1 MDLIEEITKDNT
13 ALSKLTDQSTALAP
27 TRTSRKRLP
36 DFQKIR
42 NCASS
47 MYSTLQK
54 GLGGTCVGSHKASLY
69 MKPIENEKNSAT
81 NVYAKGSDEVAF
93 RVVLHHELKAQSQ
106 ATWAIEEAEI
116 RLLDSIMASAA
127 QRPVAILTPPN
138 LSKGQKILRFQ
149 DPDPPAKAANSAPA
163 SASSQKDVEEIIDL
177 CASIQRLRAMQCEMC
192 LGYLRDAQNARRH
205 GLFWPRKRL
214 VDKSSYES
222 LSLGA
227 VLADQTQS
235 SGVKLSVADSR
246 RLALSLAMG
255 TLRLHD
261 TPWLGKRW
269 DRNDITLLKQNGKIL
284 ADNPFVSMDLPSTNA
299 LQVPRPTRTPS
310 FSYCAAVG
318 NDTLFA
324 LGVVLIELCMEKP
337 LDQLATAEDLNPDGT
352 KHAASDFFTAN
363 RLLDDVYD
371 RAGAKYG
378 DAVRRCI
385 RCEFDHR
392 KPSLEDD
399 SFCKSVY
406 DNVVMV
412 LDEDVRQ
419 FFSRS

>member
-1 MDLIEEITKDNT
+1 MDLMNEISKDNT
-13 ALSKLTDQSTALAP
+13 ALSKLTEQSTALEP
-27 TRTSRKRLP
+27 SRTSRKRLP
-36 DFQKIR
+36 NFQTIR
-42 NCASS
+42 TCASS

-54 GLGGTCVGSHKASLY
+54 GLGGSCVGSHRASLY
-69 MKPIENEKNSAT
+69 MKPVESDKDRSAT
-81 NVYAKGSDEVAF
+81 AKTSGNDEISF
-93 RVVLHHELKAQSQ
+93 RVVLHHEFTTQSQ

-116 RLLDSIMASAA
+116 RLVDTLMASGAKLPA
-127 QRPVAILTPPN
+127 SIPTPPQ
-138 LSKGQKILRFQ
+138 LSKGQKMLRFQ
-149 DPDPPAKAANSAPA
+149 DPDPPSKATSMAPLTPP
-163 SASSQKDVEEIIDL
+163 KDLEEIIDL
-177 CASIQRLRAMQCEMC
+177 CASIQRLQAMQCEMC

-214 VDKSSYES
+214 VDKTSFDS

-227 VLADQTQS
+227 ILSGQS
-235 SGVKLSVADSR
+235 QPSGAKLSVADSR
-246 RLALSLAMG
+246 CLALSLALG

-261 TPWLGKRW
+261 TPWLGKQW

-284 ADNPFVSMDLPSTNA
+284 ADHPFVSTDMPSPA
-299 LQVPRPTRTPS
+299 MQQGPRPIRTPS

-318 NDTLFA
+318 NETLFA
-324 LGVVLIELCMEKP
+324 LGVVLVELYLEKP
-337 LDQLATAEDLNPDGT
+337 LDQLASPQDLNPDGT
-352 KHAASDFFTAN
+352 KHAASDFFTAT

-371 RAGAKYG
+371 RAGGKYG

-399 SFCKSVY
+399 AFCKSVY

>member
-1 MDLIEEITKDNT
+1 MDLIDEITKDNT
-13 ALSKLTDQSTALAP
+13 ALSKLTEQSTALAP

-36 DFQKIR
+36 NFQKIR
-42 NCASS
+42 TCASS

-54 GLGGTCVGSHKASLY
+54 GLGGTCDGSHKASLY
-69 MKPIENEKNSAT
+69 MKPVENEKNSAT
-81 NVYAKGSDEVAF
+81 NIYAKAGDEVAF
-93 RVVLHHELKAQSQ
+93 RVVLHHELKVQSQ

-127 QRPVAILTPPN
+127 QLPVAIPTPSN
-138 LSKGQKILRFQ
+138 LSKGQKMLRFQ
-149 DPDPPAKAANSAPA
+149 DSDPSMKAAISAPA
-163 SASSQKDVEEIIDL
+163 STQKDLEEIIDL
-177 CASIQRLRAMQCEMC
+177 CASIQRLQAMQCEMC
-192 LGYLRDAQNARRH
+192 LGYLRDAQDARRH

-214 VDKSSYES
+214 VDKSSYDS

-227 VLADQTQS
+227 VLADQAQS

-246 RLALSLAMG
+246 RLAPSLAIGM
-255 TLRLHD
+255 LRLHD

-284 ADNPFVSMDLPSTNA
+284 ADHPFVSTDLPSANV
-299 LQVPRPTRTPS
+299 LQAPRPIRTPS
-310 FSYCAAVG
+310 FSYCPAVG

-324 LGVVLIELCMEKP
+324 LGVVLIELCLEKP
-337 LDQLATAEDLNPDGT
+337 LDQLATAEDLSPDGA

-363 RLLDDVYD
+363 RLLDSVYD

-412 LDEDVRQ
+412 LEEDVRQ